1 MNALRGRAMGEEA
14 MWSVADARVLARGLP
29 VKPLKRRGSP
39 FERRAQLVVEC
50 ALAILGADRE
60 QHTGDINLPLSV
72 ADFSREFQRRYSA
85 SHPELAFRT
94 DATFERAR
102 LDRRR
107 LPHLPRVILR
117 QGPPPRS

>member
-1 MNALRGRAMGEEA
+1 MGDDALWSEARLAAMP
-14 MWSVADARVLARGLP
+14 RGLP
-29 VKPLKRRGSP
+29 IRPLKRRGSP

-50 ALAILGADRE
+50 ALAILGNRRE
-60 QHTGDINLPLSV
+60 QQSGDINLPLSV
-72 ADFSREFQRRYSA
+72 AEFSREFHKRYA
-85 SHPELAFRT
+85 HSHPELAFRT

-117 QGPPPRS
+117 QGPPPRSA